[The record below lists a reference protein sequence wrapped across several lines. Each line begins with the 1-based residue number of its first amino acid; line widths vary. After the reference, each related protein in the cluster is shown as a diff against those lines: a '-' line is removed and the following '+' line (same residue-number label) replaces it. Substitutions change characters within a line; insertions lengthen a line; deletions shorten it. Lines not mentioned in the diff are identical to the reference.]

1 MNALNTVTA
10 TAATAS
16 EIDRNV
22 TQALITLYQ
31 TTPGAKVLAD
41 SAKSILVFPSI
52 VRGGFIVA
60 GQYGDGALRE
70 NGKTVGGVS
79 RVESNVQREPA
90 AYHRH
95 RLRN

>member
-1 MNALNTVTA
+1 MQTRTTKISFKVFLAAILIVLVNALNTVTA

-41 SAKSILVFPSI
+41 SAVLKRKHYASESTSFFLSCHRCRPS
-52 VRGGFIVA
+52 
-60 GQYGDGALRE
+60 
-70 NGKTVGGVS
+70 
-79 RVESNVQREPA
+79 PA
-90 AYHRH
+90 HC
-95 RLRN
+95 